1 LVAQRPDVSK
11 TTRNYLS
18 DNGNVFQD
26 AQMPFSSRAL
36 SKILACHKG
45 LARLAACGLTFV
57 IWVGPTPS
65 EAEPKGYGTLGSCLK
80 AVVHQHGDE
89 ILCDYMALLT
99 SEERDDMRRLSR
111 GLLQDASCLVKIRI
125 ARALVEPAL
134 TAQDHVFQSPPQP
147 VKCDIKTKNGGFPIT
162 ATFAPEV
169 TFKGGLAVAGTPG
182 LANVEGI
189 NSYLAWPVVVYVNRS
204 ARIRNAMLEIINT
217 YKPRLRLQ
225 R

>member
-1 LVAQRPDVSK
+1 
-11 TTRNYLS
+11 
-18 DNGNVFQD
+18 
-26 AQMPFSSRAL
+26 MPFSPRAWI
-36 SKILACHKG
+36 KILACHKC

-57 IWVGPTPS
+57 IWVSPMRS
-65 EAEPKGYGTLGSCLK
+65 AAEPAVYGTLGSCLK
-80 AVVHQHGDE
+80 AVTHQQGEE
-89 ILCDYMALLT
+89 ISCDYMALLT
-99 SEERDDMRRLSR
+99 TEERDDMRRISR
-111 GLLQDASCLVKIRI
+111 GLLQDASCIVKIRI
-125 ARALVEPAL
+125 ARAIVEPAL

-182 LANVEGI
+182 LANVEDI

-217 YKPRLRLQ
+217 YKPRLRPS